1 MMLEASKNRDQTKK
15 SKKEKRKE
23 KDAGLVVF
31 LVLLLQLQLSIF
43 KRNRCVFLGR
53 NGGIWSE
60 HASGFVAFPG
70 VIPGRQVA
78 LSAQW
83 RGSGDSGAPQPDF
96 NLFFM
101 WYIHT
106 AHNAFCTTSFISFIC
121 IRPLMF
127 LYISICTRLYLKLL
141 YSLVASCLHFTAH
154 LLWAKMQ

>member
-23 KDAGLVVF
+23 KDAGLVF

-83 RGSGDSGAPQPDF
+83 RGSGHSRAPQP
-96 NLFFM
+96 
-101 WYIHT
+101 
-106 AHNAFCTTSFISFIC
+106 
-121 IRPLMF
+121 
-127 LYISICTRLYLKLL
+127 
-141 YSLVASCLHFTAH
+141 V
-154 LLWAKMQ
+154 